1 MARTVEELLRYA
13 EDRAALMRFLV
24 ELAADSPATSD
35 PKMLVGFG
43 DVFEDIENGI
53 RRARQALSVEALN
66 VEVLTRD

>member
-1 MARTVEELLRYA
+1 
-13 EDRAALMRFLV
+13 MRFLV